1 MSKRYLSAILPLCV
15 IPLTVLGCTTR
26 QNIAKNVYVLEKNGV
41 NDTYLN
47 LPKTGGVWDY
57 KNTLHDSL
65 VGNYIFRYKFVG
77 EAKYDYLNKYFEK
90 NGIVGKFRKFGI
102 IDKITII
109 TNDGQIRLFDT
120 DSEDEFKNP
129 SKLTKVDI
137 NRGYKNY
144 IYNLVSANPKSINS
158 ENFTNCLLN
167 SKQVIFHIKSDLF
180 WFDKGQKT
188 NSKVTGLDVLKSIKA
203 ANLTRKNLKHLSLL
217 GFDIK
222 DSLVLNNNFSDSEFK
237 FNMAEVT
244 NVDLLLNELANN
256 KIFTAYR
263 DNEWSAGAYSLIIND
278 LKHTEYIANL
288 HQDLKKVILKYN
300 PVGSVELQ
308 THRIHLMNEYE
319 QGLITSQTID
329 KFDNLQQNKYIR
341 DFKSQINGVK
351 LNIVQTKNN
360 SSINVL
366 LPRFKTLSNIG
377 DIDLYDKFMYEFD
390 GISKNE
396 SAFYNGRG
404 FELRNNLQ
412 QIINKFTLNFNLY
425 KTQYYDNLISPNALI
440 SNAKNTNYIR
450 ILDAIDHLNKSVI
463 FTKSQKIE
471 YYSQI
476 LKEDYYKKDSY
487 LDLKIQLKSRWFD
500 EIKNN
505 INMLLNKFYH
515 DYNLSSKQ
523 TITMII
529 PFDIKAFDF
538 KTLEVIN
545 EIFSEIDERLIIKIV
560 DTNDKTVDDYY
571 EKITFNANNTIDFF
585 IQLLTLDNKN
595 FINSLP
601 YIENMKFKYLIK
613 FKEFFAE
620 YFKINPQQILETV
633 NNWEPADYES
643 NMSEFAFKLHS
654 KFNYYDIIN
663 MITELKILLTPT
675 YNTKNN
681 VDLDDFKYELVQSWI
696 HKPTRDDNLIYFE
709 DITVSKEDYEN

>member
-1 MSKRYLSAILPLCV
+1 MSKRYLSSILPLC
-15 IPLTVLGCTTR
+15 ITPLTVLGCTTR

-47 LPKTGGVWDY
+47 LPKTGGVWGY

-77 EAKYDYLNKYFEK
+77 EAKYDYLNKYFAR

-109 TNDGQIRLFDT
+109 TKNGQKHLFDT

-129 SKLTKVDI
+129 SKLIKVDI

-144 IYNLVSANPKSINS
+144 IYDLVSSNPKSINS
-158 ENFTNCLLN
+158 ENFTNCLSN

-180 WFDKGQKT
+180 WYDKGQKT
-188 NSKVTGLDVLKSIKA
+188 NTKVTGLDVLKSIKSA
-203 ANLTRKNLKHLSLL
+203 VLTNKNLKHLSLL
-217 GFDIK
+217 GFDTK
-222 DSLVLNNNFSDSEFK
+222 NSLTFNNNYSDSEFK
-237 FNMAEVT
+237 FNIVEVP
-244 NVDLLLNELANN
+244 NVNLLLNEFANN

-278 LKHTEYIANL
+278 LKHTEYIANFQ
-288 HQDLKKVILKYN
+288 QDLKKVILKYN

-329 KFDNLQQNKYIR
+329 EFDNLQQSKYIR
-341 DFKSQINGVK
+341 DFKSQNNGVK

-366 LPRFKTLSNIG
+366 LPRFKTISNIS
-377 DIDLYDKFMYEFD
+377 DVDLYDKFMYESD
-390 GISKNE
+390 VINKNE
-396 SAFYNGRG
+396 STFYNGRG
-404 FELRNNLQ
+404 FVLRNNLQ

-450 ILDAIDHLNKSVI
+450 ILDAIDHLNKAVI
-463 FTKSQKIE
+463 FTESQKIE
-471 YYSQI
+471 YYSQV

-487 LDLKIQLKSRWFD
+487 LDLKTQLKSRWFN

-505 INMLLNKFYH
+505 INLLLNKFYH

-529 PFDIKAFDF
+529 PFNIKAFDF

-560 DTNDKTVDDYY
+560 DINDKTVENYY
-571 EKITFNANNTIDFF
+571 EKITFNAKNTIDFF
-585 IQLLTLDNKN
+585 IQLLTLNNNN
-595 FINSLP
+595 FINLLP
-601 YIENMKFKYLIK
+601 YIDNMKFKYLVK
-613 FKEFFAE
+613 FREYFAE
-620 YFKINPQQILETV
+620 YFKMDSQYILETID
-633 NNWEPADYES
+633 NWLPTDYES
-643 NMSEFAFKLHS
+643 NMREFAFKLHS

-663 MITELKILLTPT
+663 MIAELKILLTPT
-675 YNTKNN
+675 YNTENN
-681 VDLDDFKYELVQSWI
+681 VDLDDFKYELIQSWI

-709 DITVSKEDYEN
+709 DIIVSKENYEN